1 MPRPETA
8 GLVLDQADRSSGAP
22 STLPGGDLA
31 SPPRSPALETVGRVE
46 TPRQE
51 TPRQDAPIAAA
62 PPPRKSGLA
71 TRRLRGL
78 AKGLATLAIA
88 IVAVLMALATWED
101 YVATPWTRDGRVRVQ
116 VASVA
121 PQVSGE
127 ITELR
132 VGDNQYVRKGDV
144 LYVIDPIDFEVTL
157 RADKAQLQQ
166 KAADLQVKQ
175 MQSLR
180 RQQLSTLATT
190 PEEQQTFAG
199 AALQAKGAFDAAQ
212 QQAAQAEI
220 DLRRTKVLSPVN
232 GYVTNLTMR
241 VGDYAHQGGVNIS
254 IIDTDSFWIDGY
266 FEETKMARVCI
277 GDRVEAKLLGYA
289 QPVLGHVASVSRG
302 IGVSDA
308 AAGTQGLPNV
318 DPVYTWVRLAQRVP
332 VHIAIDSVPPGVP
345 LVSGMTATV
354 TVEDAGHAE
363 GGSWL
368 ERTVSGFKARL
379 ADALHGPPARPGCIP
394 ATTTEQANTMS
405 LRVDNEVSASA
416 PDQLN
421 PGLAPSMA
429 ASPKDY

>member
-1 MPRPETA
+1 
-8 GLVLDQADRSSGAP
+8 VLF
-22 STLPGGDLA
+22 
-31 SPPRSPALETVGRVE
+31 
-46 TPRQE
+46 
-51 TPRQDAPIAAA
+51 
-62 PPPRKSGLA
+62 
-71 TRRLRGL
+71 
-78 AKGLATLAIA
+78 
-88 IVAVLMALATWED
+88 
-101 YVATPWTRDGRVRVQ
+101 
-116 VASVA
+116 
-121 PQVSGE
+121 
-127 ITELR
+127 
-132 VGDNQYVRKGDV
+132 
-144 LYVIDPIDFEVTL
+144 VIDPIDFEVTL
-157 RADKAQLQQ
+157 RSDRAQLQQ

-232 GYVTNLTMR
+232 GYVTNLMMR
-241 VGDYAHQGGVNIS
+241 VGDYAHQGGINVS

-332 VHIAIDSVPPGVP
+332 VHIAIDNVPPGVP

-354 TVEDAGHAE
+354 TVRDAGPTE
-363 GGSWL
+363 GGSWFD
-368 ERTVSGFKARL
+368 RTVSGIKARL
-379 ADALHGPPARPGCIP
+379 SNALNGPPARPGCIP
-394 ATTTEQANTMS
+394 ATTTEQAKTMT
-405 LRVDNEVSASA
+405 LPVDNEVSASA

-421 PGLAPSMA
+421 PGLAPSVA
-429 ASPKDY
+429 ASPRGY